1 MKRKTILQFLLCAV
15 AIAGVCCGCSTHKN
29 AAPSESRTLTRT
41 LPGNTDRSAIIDS
54 ERRLDDRIVRES
66 PATGQPENIG
76 L

>member
-15 AIAGVCCGCSTHKN
+15 AITGACSGCSTHKN

>member
-1 MKRKTILQFLLCAV
+1 MKNSVRFILASCAV
-15 AIAGVCCGCSTHKN
+15 AMAGVCCGCSTHKN

-54 ERRLDDRIVRES
+54 ERRLDGRIVRES
-66 PATGQPENIG
+66 TATGQSENIG

>member
-1 MKRKTILQFLLCAV
+1 MKKSARFILASCAM
-15 AIAGVCCGCSTHKN
+15 AMAAVCCGCSTHKS

-54 ERRLDDRIVRES
+54 ERRFDGKIVRES
-66 PATGQPENIG
+66 PATGQSENIG